1 MRADLLHV
9 VTAVSNPIRWS
20 SRVALAKAAISE
32 WVADGANV
40 TVVECAYGERDYDL
54 ADMPGITH
62 VPARARTVVW
72 NKECLLNL
80 GISRLP
86 QSAKYIATL
95 DADIHF
101 RKRGWAAETVHA
113 LQLHPVIQPW
123 TDAYDLGPN
132 DEHLQAHKSFCSL
145 YRDGK
150 PVIPTGPK
158 FWKFAGGPYEYSH
171 SGFAWAY
178 LRSFLEEVGG
188 LIDVAGMGAGDHHMA
203 YALVGAVDASMPSD
217 KISPAYANALRR
229 WQGRAI
235 RSANFK
241 LGCVPQTIEHAFH
254 GRKFARAYQARW
266 DMFLRHGFDP
276 ETDLKRNTFGI
287 LEFAGNKPELER
299 EFEQYLR
306 SRDEDIASA

>member
-1 MRADLLHV
+1 
-9 VTAVSNPIRWS
+9 
-20 SRVALAKAAISE
+20 
-32 WVADGANV
+32 
-40 TVVECAYGERDYDL
+40 
-54 ADMPGITH
+54 
-62 VPARARTVVW
+62 
-72 NKECLLNL
+72 
-80 GISRLP
+80 LP

-203 YALVGAVDASMPSD
+203 LALVGAADKSVPATVSPS
-217 KISPAYANALRR
+217 YRR
-229 WQGRAI
+229 LLMQWQERARLHI
-235 RSANFK
+235 N
-241 LGCVPQTIEHAFH
+241 GNIGVVPGTIEHGWH
-254 GRKFARAYQARW
+254 GSKPKRQYLERW
-266 DMFLRHGFDP
+266 DMFVRHGFDP
-276 ETDLKRNTFGI
+276 DTDLKKNTSGVI
-287 LEFAGNKPELER
+287 ELAGNKPELRR
-299 EFEQYLR
+299 ELALYFAQ
-306 SRDEDIASA
+306 RDEDANTLG